1 VSCSKWNTSGP
12 VFHPWVGYI
21 SAMTHATTER
31 LDLNRVAIFLQVA
44 EAQGVNAAAAK
55 AKLPKSSV
63 SRALTQLEAELGVEL
78 VVRRT
83 KSFQLTEA
91 GQDFYDAAS
100 RGIAAVSDARE
111 RLRRET
117 SVPRGKLRVAA
128 PPGFA
133 SFMMMPVIADFVSR
147 YSEVEIE
154 LCVTAAPVEPSRDGF
169 DVVLTS
175 GALEDS
181 SARVRRM
188 GSSEQGIY
196 ASREYLAAHGTPKKP
211 SDLARHTCILSSRQ
225 RRKTVWSLTGPG
237 GSVDIQARGRI
248 TVDDV
253 FAGIA
258 AADAGAGLFVL
269 PVHMVNVDPTTRA
282 LVRVLPEWT
291 LRGESI
297 QIVYPGGR
305 YLPRRITAFVD
316 ALDERLRSSCPKPT

>member
-1 VSCSKWNTSGP
+1 
-12 VFHPWVGYI
+12 
-21 SAMTHATTER
+21 MTAATTER

-91 GQDFYDAAS
+91 GQDFYESAA

-111 RLRRET
+111 RLRRDT
-117 SVPRGKLRVAA
+117 SVPKGKLRVAA

-133 SFMMMPVIADFVSR
+133 SFLVVPVMADFVKR
-147 YSEVEIE
+147 YPEIEIE
-154 LCVTAAPVEPSRDGF
+154 LCVTAAAVEPARDGF
-169 DVVLTS
+169 DVVMTS

-181 SARVRRM
+181 ASRVRKI

-196 ASREYLAAHGTPKKP
+196 ASREYLETHQAPKKP
-211 SDLARHTCILSSRQ
+211 ADLSQHACVLFSRQ
-225 RRKTVWSLTGPG
+225 RKKSIWTLNGPG
-237 GSVDIQARGRI
+237 GSVDIQVRGRI
-248 TVDDV
+248 AVDDL
-253 FAGIA
+253 FSGIA
-258 AADAGAGLFVL
+258 AANAGAGLFVL
-269 PVHMVNVDPTTRA
+269 PVHMAAADPA
-282 LVRVLPEWT
+282 SSGLVRVLPEWT
-291 LRGESI
+291 LRGEAI
-297 QIVYPGGR
+297 KIVYPNAR

-316 ALDERLRSSCPKPT
+316 AVDERVRGGCQKST

>member
-1 VSCSKWNTSGP
+1 M
-12 VFHPWVGYI
+12 
-21 SAMTHATTER
+21 ALATAER

-91 GQDFYDAAS
+91 GQDFYDAAA

-111 RLRRET
+111 RLRRDT
-117 SVPRGKLRVAA
+117 AVPRGKLRVAA

-133 SFMMMPVIADFVSR
+133 SFIVMPVIAEFVKR
-147 YSEVEIE
+147 YSEVEVE
-154 LCVTAAPVEPSRDGF
+154 LCVTAAAVEPSRDGF

-181 SARVRRM
+181 SARVRKM

-196 ASREYLAAHGTPKKP
+196 ASREYLEAHGTPKKP
-211 SDLARHTCILSSRQ
+211 SDLSQHACVLFSRQ
-225 RRKTVWSLTGPG
+225 RKKSTWTLHGPG
-237 GSVDIQARGRI
+237 GTLDIQVRGRI
-248 TVDDV
+248 VVDDL
-253 FAGIA
+253 FSGIA
-258 AADAGAGLFVL
+258 AVDAGAGLFLL
-269 PVHMVNVDPTTRA
+269 PTHMASADPATRN

-297 QIVYPGGR
+297 KIVYPGAR
-305 YLPRRITAFVD
+305 YLPRRISAFVE
-316 ALDERLRSSCPKPT
+316 AIDERVRSGCPKPT